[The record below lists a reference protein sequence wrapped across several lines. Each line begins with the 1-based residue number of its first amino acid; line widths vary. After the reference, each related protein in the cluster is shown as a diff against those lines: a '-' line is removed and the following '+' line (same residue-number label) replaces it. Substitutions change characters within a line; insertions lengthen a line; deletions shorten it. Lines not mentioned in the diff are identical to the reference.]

1 MSARNKAVVE
11 KINDALGRNDVEGFL
26 AHCAEDMS
34 WTMIG
39 HLTVEGKD
47 AIRKWMA
54 QGPSEPPQFTVD
66 TVVAEGDVVTVTG
79 DMTMN
84 EGGTVVPYAYCDV
97 WRFRG
102 DQVVELKAYVIKTA
116 GAAAP

>member
-11 KINDALGRNDVEGFL
+11 KINEAFARNDVEGFL
-26 AHCAEDMS
+26 AHCAEDVS

-39 HLTVEGKD
+39 EAPVVGKD

-54 QGPSEPPQFTVD
+54 QGPAEPPRFTVD
-66 TVVAEGDVVTVTG
+66 TLVAEGDVVAVSG

-84 EGGTVVPYAYCDV
+84 ESGTVVPYAYCDV
-97 WRFRG
+97 WRFKG
-102 DQVVELKAYVIKTA
+102 DRVVDLKAYVIRTA
-116 GAAAP
+116 AAAP